1 MVVILFIGGTM
12 QAASPSSKSVWTG
25 RIITWVV
32 AALLLLD
39 AVMKVLKV
47 RAAVEGTVQVGY
59 PENTVVGIGLS
70 LLISTVLYLIPQTS
84 VLGAILVTAYLGGAV
99 ATNVRIS
106 APLFTNVLVPVYV
119 GVLVWA
125 GLYLRDGSVRALIP
139 VRR

>member
-1 MVVILFIGGTM
+1 MEPAL
-12 QAASPSSKSVWTG
+12 PSNKIVWTG
-25 RIITWVV
+25 RIVSWFIAV
-32 AALLLLD
+32 LLLLD
-39 AVMKVLKV
+39 AVAKVLKV
-47 RAAVEGTVQVGY
+47 RAVVEGTVQAGY

-70 LLISTVLYLIPQTS
+70 LLVSTLLYLLPRTS

-119 GVLVWA
+119 GVLVWG

-139 VRR
+139 VQR